1 MIRTPRTSTVVSLL
15 ILGTGTAHAE
25 ILNVSMVAQDHSPLS
40 LSFDLNTAATTDAFS
55 VGSCGSGEASGVYT
69 NFSATGGISN
79 ASLLWD
85 GVSYSLQSSNIFLDN
100 QSSCDYDLDMRLT
113 FNTKTTFTV
122 PSRSAA
128 VRAATETPGW
138 WQFQP
143 RSVAPR
149 APRDDCAVGNLGGH
163 RVMVGLVQAA

>member
-69 NFSATGGISN
+69 
-79 ASLLWD
+79 
-85 GVSYSLQSSNIFLDN
+85 
-100 QSSCDYDLDMRLT
+100 
-113 FNTKTTFTV
+113 
-122 PSRSAA
+122 
-128 VRAATETPGW
+128 
-138 WQFQP
+138 QFQ
-143 RSVAPR
+143 RHGR
-149 APRDDCAVGNLGGH
+149 H
-163 RVMVGLVQAA
+163 I

>member
-1 MIRTPRTSTVVSLL
+1 MIRTPRTPTVVSLL

-25 ILNVSMVAQDHSPLS
+25 ILNVSMVAQDHSLLS

-113 FNTKTTFTV
+113 FNNNTTFTV
-122 PSRSAA
+122 LRGQQRFELRPRPQDGGNFSLDQSRLE
-128 VRAATETPGW
+128 R
-138 WQFQP
+138 
-143 RSVAPR
+143 
-149 APRDDCAVGNLGGH
+149 
-163 RVMVGLVQAA
+163 RVMIARLVTSGATA